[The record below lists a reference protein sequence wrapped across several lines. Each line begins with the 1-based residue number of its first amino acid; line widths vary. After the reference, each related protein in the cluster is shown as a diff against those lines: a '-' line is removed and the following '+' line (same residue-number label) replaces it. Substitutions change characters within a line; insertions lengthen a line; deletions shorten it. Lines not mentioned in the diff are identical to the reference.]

1 MLELLDTKQLQSFV
15 ISGKSKIDIT
25 AFSMKQFNVYPIRVG
40 LNNIRKNSKRMSS
53 GRYNLRLLAIGQSE
67 RVKNMIRVLVTAW
80 ISLALNGVSF
90 AEAKPVTPVAPAV
103 SAPQIKTK
111 PGQATVLTGK
121 VMSVDP
127 KTGNLTIKTKER
139 EIKLT
144 TDSMSTR
151 AALEKLKVGDT
162 AKVFEKAG
170 KVIAAS
176 PLKADSKMKP
186 AE

>member
-1 MLELLDTKQLQSFV
+1 MIKVLLTV
-15 ISGKSKIDIT
+15 
-25 AFSMKQFNVYPIRVG
+25 
-40 LNNIRKNSKRMSS
+40 
-53 GRYNLRLLAIGQSE
+53 
-67 RVKNMIRVLVTAW
+67 W

-90 AEAKPVTPVAPAV
+90 AEAKPAAPVTAAA
-103 SAPQIKTK
+103 SASEIKTM
-111 PGQATVLTGK
+111 PDQATVLTGK
-121 VMSVDP
+121 VLSVDA
-127 KTGNLTIKTKER
+127 KMGNLTIKTKER